1 MGQPPQRIPPIARM
15 KACLNGQRGHD
26 EHPAV
31 PVTPAELAAAA
42 AGAVAAGAEAIH
54 VHPRDAGGRESLL
67 AADVGAAVAAV
78 RQACP
83 GVAVGVTTGLWVNG
97 GDPAAR
103 QAAVAGWVALPGEAR
118 PDFASVNLGEAGAAD
133 LPGALA
139 AAGIAAEAG
148 VWSPAD
154 ADRLAAELPAGGP
167 AAGWLWLMVEISGV
181 PAAGAAAAA
190 DAVLRR
196 LDELDVPLP
205 RLLHGAG
212 ESCWP
217 LIEHAGRLGLPAR
230 VGLEDTLTGPGG
242 RPVSGNAEL
251 VELALAAWTAASEA

>member
-1 MGQPPQRIPPIARM
+1 MGQPVQRIQPIQRM
-15 KACLNGQRGHD
+15 KACLNGRRGHD

-42 AGAVAAGAEAIH
+42 AGAAAAGAEAIH
-54 VHPRDAGGRESLL
+54 LHPRDASGRESLL

-83 GVAVGVTTGLWVNG
+83 GVPVGVTTGLWVTG

-103 QAAVAGWVALPGEAR
+103 QAAVAGWVALPAAAR
-118 PDFASVNLGEAGAAD
+118 PHFASVNLGEAGAAD
-133 LPGALA
+133 LPGVLA
-139 AAGIAAEAG
+139 AAGIGAEAG
-148 VWSPAD
+148 VWSAAD
-154 ADRLAAELPAGGP
+154 ADRLAAAGP

-181 PAAGAAAAA
+181 PAAGAVSAA

-196 LDELDVPLP
+196 LDELGVTLP

-217 LIEHAGRLGLPAR
+217 LISHAGRLGIPAR
-230 VGLEDTLTGPGG
+230 AGLEDTLVGPGG

-251 VELALAAWTAASEA
+251 MELALTAWTAATP

>member
-1 MGQPPQRIPPIARM
+1 MGQPPQRIQPVARM
-15 KACLNGQRGHD
+15 KACLNGRRGHE
-26 EHPAV
+26 EHPAL

-54 VHPRDAGGRESLL
+54 VHPRDGSGRESLL

-83 GVAVGVTTGLWVNG
+83 GVAVGVTTGLWVTG

-118 PDFASVNLGEAGAAD
+118 PDFASVNLGEAGAAG
-133 LPGALA
+133 LPALLA

-154 ADRLAAELPAGGP
+154 ADLLAAAGP
-167 AAGWLWLMVEISGV
+167 AASWLWVMVEISGV
-181 PAAGAAAAA
+181 PAAGAGPAA

-196 LDELDVPLP
+196 LDELGVTLP
-205 RLLHGAG
+205 RLLHGEG

-217 LIEHAGRLGLPAR
+217 LIERAGRLGLPTR
-230 VGLEDTLTGPGG
+230 VGLEDALTGPGG
-242 RPVSGNAEL
+242 GPVSGNAEL
-251 VELALAAWTAASEA
+251 VELGLAAWTAAAP